1 MVSKY
6 GKDFTVPKDFPSV
19 LKAFTREVLRSQP
32 GNIYEFGAAYFSEL
46 MSQSQQEVEGGP
58 MERLSPEQME
68 QVLVQLFREAD
79 VDGNNVLSLPEFKSV
94 MEKANLGLD
103 EKQMKLLMAEADSD
117 CNGAIDYFEFVPL
130 AVDLITSL
138 QAKMEVK
145 AEEEDNED
153 RARVAAN
160 EYMLHGMSKDALNA
174 VILDVFKKAD
184 KDNSGELTIAEFQE
198 CIKDANLGLSRKEVN
213 TLMHAVDVDLSG
225 TISYAEFGPLCFD
238 ILVEILKD
246 ELLQAQRNPSEL
258 EDYILS
264 QFSGADTEGVG
275 KLKVAALRDALR
287 IADMGLTRLQ
297 ILTVVSEAAQD
308 EEGNVDYQAFA
319 PKAANL
325 CGALLDWEVQ
335 RERQV
340 AIQQLTEGD
349 DVYLVHDRTEDEIF
363 EVLAAACQAAD
374 PEGSGLL
381 EASVLFEAIA
391 GCELELS
398 AKEVHMLMGDAFPE
412 ADGRIP
418 YDNVVRAAFETLQ
431 FYAYDEAYVGGG
443 P

>member
-46 MSQSQQEVEGGP
+46 MDQSQQEVGGGAQ
-58 MERLSPEQME
+58 ERLTPEEME

-79 VDGNNVLSLPEFKSV
+79 VDGNNVLSLPEFKTV
-94 MEKANLGLD
+94 MAKANLGLD
-103 EKQMKLLMAEADSD
+103 DKQMKLLMAEADSD
-117 CNGAIDYFEFVPL
+117 SDGQIDYFEFVPL

-145 AEEEDNED
+145 AEEEEQED
-153 RARVAAN
+153 RARLAAN

-184 KDNSGELTIAEFQE
+184 KDDSGALTIAEFHS
-198 CIKDANLGLSRKEVN
+198 CIREADLGLTRKEVN
-213 TLMHAVDVDLSG
+213 VLMHSVDVDLSG
-225 TISYAEFGPLCFD
+225 TISYEEFGPLCFD

-246 ELLQAQRNPSEL
+246 ELLQAQRNPGEMEQYL
-258 EDYILS
+258 LS

-275 KLKVAALRDALR
+275 KLKVAELRDALR
-287 IADMGLTRLQ
+287 IADLGLTRLQ

-308 EEGNVDYQAFA
+308 EEGNVDYQYFA

-325 CGALLDWEVQ
+325 CHALLDWEVQ

-340 AIQQLTEGD
+340 AIQQLTEGEYGD
-349 DVYLVHDRTEDEIF
+349 LVHGRTEDEVF

-374 PEGSGLL
+374 PGGSGLL
-381 EASVLFEAIA
+381 EAPVLFEAIA
-391 GCELELS
+391 GCRLELS
-398 AKEVHMLMGDAFPE
+398 AKEVHMLMNDAFPSE
-412 ADGRIP
+412 DGRIP
-418 YDNVVRAAFETLQ
+418 YDNVIRAAFETLQ
-431 FYAYDEAYVGGG
+431 FYAYDEAYRG
-443 P
+443 

>member
-79 VDGNNVLSLPEFKSV
+79 VDGNNVLSLPEFKTV

-184 KDNSGELTIAEFQE
+184 KDGSGELTIAEFQE

-213 TLMHAVDVDLSG
+213 TLMHA
-225 TISYAEFGPLCFD
+225 
-238 ILVEILKD
+238 
-246 ELLQAQRNPSEL
+246 
-258 EDYILS
+258 
-264 QFSGADTEGVG
+264 
-275 KLKVAALRDALR
+275 
-287 IADMGLTRLQ
+287 
-297 ILTVVSEAAQD
+297 
-308 EEGNVDYQAFA
+308 
-319 PKAANL
+319 
-325 CGALLDWEVQ
+325 
-335 RERQV
+335 
-340 AIQQLTEGD
+340 
-349 DVYLVHDRTEDEIF
+349 
-363 EVLAAACQAAD
+363 
-374 PEGSGLL
+374 
-381 EASVLFEAIA
+381 
-391 GCELELS
+391 
-398 AKEVHMLMGDAFPE
+398 
-412 ADGRIP
+412 GR
-418 YDNVVRAAFETLQ
+418 
-431 FYAYDEAYVGGG
+431 
-443 P
+443 

>member
-46 MSQSQQEVEGGP
+46 MDQSQQQDYGSGEP
-58 MERLSPEQME
+58 QRLTPEEME

-94 MEKANLGLD
+94 MAKANLGLD
-103 EKQMKLLMAEADSD
+103 DKQMKLLMAEADSD
-117 CNGAIDYFEFVPL
+117 SDGQIDYFEFVPL

-138 QAKMEVK
+138 QAKMEVQ
-145 AEEEDNED
+145 AEEGEQED
-153 RARVAAN
+153 RARLAAN

-184 KDNSGELTIAEFQE
+184 KDNSGDLTIAEFHN
-198 CIKDANLGLSRKEVN
+198 CIREADLGLTRKEINV
-213 TLMHAVDVDLSG
+213 LMHSVDFDLSG
-225 TISYAEFGPLCFD
+225 TISYDEFAPLCFD

-246 ELLQAQRNPSEL
+246 ELLQKQRNPSEL
-258 EDYILS
+258 EEYLLS

-275 KLKVAALRDALR
+275 KLAVAGLRDALR
-287 IADMGLTRLQ
+287 IADLGLTRLQ
-297 ILTVVSEAAQD
+297 ILTVVSEATQD

-319 PKAANL
+319 PKAATL

-340 AIQQLTEGD
+340 AIQQLTEGGD
-349 DVYLVHDRTEDEIF
+349 GDLVHGRTMDEIY

-374 PEGSGLL
+374 PGGSGLL
-381 EASVLFEAIA
+381 EAQVLFEAIA

-398 AKEVHMLMGDAFPE
+398 TKEVHFLMNDAFPSE
-412 ADGRIP
+412 DGRIA
-418 YDNVVRAAFETLQ
+418 YDYLISGAFETLQ
-431 FYAYDEAYVGGG
+431 FYAYDEAYRG
-443 P
+443 